1 MISPSSSR
9 TPATTVIPTAPETE
23 TFIEPGDKV
32 NELQGTF
39 KYEDKHVRIIRDL
52 TEIHQVKW
60 VISGGKSPIV
70 YVKYLRYATIIESDI
85 HMSTGDKRRVLKR
98 ILDQMIKWT
107 SLKHPNILP
116 FLGYQWTDTPI
127 LVFSW
132 CQNGNISQYIKARPE
147 VDRLKLLV
155 QVASGLKFLHSESIV
170 HGGIKPNNVI
180 IADNGHPMLMDF
192 GMAPDL
198 RMVERNMTMADSG
211 REHVGYM
218 SPELIEEGTYTEA
231 SDVYAFASLILEI
244 LSGQPPYYKL
254 SYVQAMIQITQ
265 QKKPSPEDH
274 QDLSSSSPLWELMQ
288 RCWSTLPADRPSIE
302 EVRSSLERMAK
313 GKRSG
318 LFGYIGSLC
327 GFAFRL
333 VGLRW

>member
-1 MISPSSSR
+1 MPSSSSSR
-9 TPATTVIPTAPETE
+9 TLPPTAVSDTQ
-23 TFIEPGDKV
+23 TLIDQKDKV
-32 NELQGTF
+32 NELQAVF
-39 KYEDKHVRIIRDL
+39 KYADKRIRIIRDL
-52 TEIHQVKW
+52 TEIHEVTW
-60 VISGGKSPIV
+60 VTPGGEALIV

-85 HMSTGDKRRVLKR
+85 HMTISDKQRELKR
-98 ILDQMIKWT
+98 ILDQMKKWT
-107 SLKHPNILP
+107 SLSHPNVLP
-116 FLGYQWTDTPI
+116 FLGYQWKDTPL

-132 CQNGNISQYIKARPE
+132 YKNGNISQYLKVHPD
-147 VDRLKLLV
+147 VDRLKLLI
-155 QVASGLKFLHSESIV
+155 QVASGIAFLHSESIV
-170 HGGIKPNNVI
+170 HGGIKPTNVI
-180 IADNGHPMLMDF
+180 VADDGHPMLMDF

-211 REHVGYM
+211 RENVGYM
-218 SPELIEEGTYTEA
+218 SPELIEEGNYTKA
-231 SDVYAFASLILEI
+231 SDVYAFASLLLEI

-265 QKKPSPEDH
+265 RKKPSPDDH

-288 RCWSTLPADRPSIE
+288 RCWSTLPDDRPTIE
-302 EVRSSLERMAK
+302 EVRSSLERMVK

-318 LFGYIGSLC
+318 VLGYIGSIC